1 MLDTQISPPPCPTV
15 EPCDDKGPV
24 DCEGAEGGE
33 GWSLECLQTI
43 HTEDSA
49 HYLSPSPW
57 RDSFNSSRTGV
68 CESRPLSMTDFGDSL
83 IECDHAEQDFKK
95 LSMEL
100 LESSEVSEK
109 ISFIQQPTTS
119 EQRLQP
125 AELTSD
131 AMTESTQAKQ
141 MDRRHLDEVSHRLY
155 KVLYGYDVDPI
166 DSDGDNVS
174 VVPGD
179 IVPAEVKEDD
189 VEGAASQT
197 NIDEHV
203 LNPILDSVADHASI
217 SDDLD
222 LKSTDAINQTQDTT
236 TQALAG
242 PSDMNCT
249 KPDLM
254 SSDSFIQVLHDSV
267 CEQTDAHSVNNALS
281 VIPGAECSFEKPL
294 SSTRNEPENE
304 VVDSAKFTQDIEASC
319 PSLFYDGSSSP
330 ECVTNAAI
338 LLTESRASSPESASS
353 LNELNFLAP
362 DSPVPQFRPLSP
374 LPPAVFPWEN
384 VDVEPSAR
392 GQQGGTYMLLT
403 AEAEERPL
411 TPMVSNKR
419 PFGKPVSLGSDYSDE
434 GSISPQSLT
443 FDLEDR
449 ALSPESIILEAIPWF
464 FTSSERLTPSPDFH
478 ETRPSSPESF
488 GSITAHCQLPP
499 DSPVPEFRPV
509 SEICTTWQ
517 SRLSSP
523 ESVSSNSDFETPLL
537 LSTLFKDRPSSPESV
552 ASVNKYKALS
562 IDSPIPEF
570 GHNRP
575 DSAVVMIGERST
587 SPESV
592 SSVEEYGS
600 SLNHEDRASSPPS
613 VASGDES
620 ESVLPVA
627 GHTSPFP
634 ESVESAE
641 VEWDSIPD
649 DYRINSPEPLDP
661 DTQRKPS
668 KPVES
673 VSESEDDW
681 VVLLLSDI
689 EERPLSPVPD
699 YSPMSPQSAEVD
711 ITAPFPESETLNE
724 CLSPDSPL
732 PQYKPS
738 VHDAVTLK
746 CHASSPESELS
757 DTEYEAMPLLSYF
770 ENRPLSPDSS
780 GSKPTGAA
788 VFVEECTEKQFET
801 ETNIHLEESKTEEK
815 NLLKF
820 DESEDSKTQSVVFDE
835 IQSDKTIVTPPSRAE
850 VLSTNSVMEVLSHDE
865 GNNPVSKKKKSVRKK
880 KSKKLITTD
889 YEPVQDVTQHKRKSP
904 KPFNKT
910 HEEIL
915 ESDQTLSPILP
926 PETASD
932 APSLAVTANVPED
945 QHLFREHWKLISQIC
960 DPQYLGESFMGKKG
974 GFQCAVT
981 EIESYQS
988 EADVTFENVPV
999 VEKASFQ
1006 SGGYERSLS
1015 PDSEAEYRPMSPHS
1029 LLVLDSL
1036 RQESFHSG
1044 DSVDSQRAL
1053 SPDSPIPQYLASS
1066 SGPTHIYCRSVS
1078 TESVLSDLEADFNIP
1093 FVFEDRPA
1101 SCDSVSSA
1109 SCALSPE
1116 SPIADFRPF
1125 LPDSVVMTGLDRS
1138 SSVESITSD
1147 LECDYFPL
1155 PLLFAENRPS
1165 SPDSISE
1172 NGPLSTESPI
1182 PVFKQTCLE
1191 SNVCTALERS
1201 ASPVSVCS
1209 DKEYGSI
1216 SLSQLS
1222 SDRRPSSPN
1231 SVVSGD
1237 DYRGDSPIPD
1247 FQPGLTESVPFVAHR
1262 SSSPESVISD
1272 VESTHSSIDIS
1283 ICQHRPDSPESQIP
1297 ETTERQLGC
1306 IGPTSSLKAV
1316 SVPVYRLVYDAEL
1329 WKLISQI
1336 RDPHYVGE
1344 TFCSKT
1350 GVFEYAGTRIEYV
1363 PEDSDVKE
1371 GDLEDGVKID
1381 IEESSDADGLQPMQT
1396 KAEGEQR
1403 PVSPDF
1409 GSSKDSSPVINSES
1423 VVTMFQERQS
1433 AANATFTVNQLMC
1446 KLYDPF
1452 YVGEAFVSR
1461 TEEFDYVEYSKEYG
1475 PLDSG
1480 EEKTGRPMSPESE
1493 AEYSPDSPVPDF
1505 KTELQNSLALVGG
1518 YRSSSPG
1525 SDTSD
1530 LEDSS
1535 RCFPSDFDIQDR
1547 PDSPHSVTSEINK
1560 RRLSP
1565 ESIPEYRPSSS
1576 QSMMIATGFR
1586 TSSPDS
1592 TTSVNELTTL
1602 AADSPVPQFRQH
1614 VESAVLISESGTS
1627 SPLSVMSDTDMYVL
1641 DTPFIDVQGRS
1652 FTPDSENELRAL
1664 SLDSPIPEFRQAVLD
1679 PAISNAE
1686 YRSTSPESV
1695 VYSDIDYDD
1704 DPFALAFDDHRPPS
1718 PDSVSS
1724 KRQSMS
1730 PDSPIPQYITR
1741 VSERFPSFVEF
1752 KPASPQTGTLGVE
1765 RAPLMNFPPDTEDR
1779 PNSPESLELEVVER
1793 LLSPDS
1799 EAEYK
1804 CFSPTSLLSMSNF
1817 RSYSPESTS
1826 SLNKFRALSP
1836 DSPIPDF
1843 SQALQ
1848 EALQKYMEC
1857 RSSSPESVL
1866 SDLEVEMELPF
1877 SMLLENRPSSA
1888 DSLASVSKYRR
1899 LSPDSPILQFRPAL
1913 PVPPATIES
1922 YRSSSPE
1929 SVTSDEELAPL
1940 LSQPFE
1946 IEGSANSPELFYEYQ
1961 CLSPDSPVPQYTYT
1975 EHPVFTVMYRS
1986 ASPWSV
1992 HSDEDLETD
2001 LCVPWLLEE
2010 RAASPGSAASKDE
2023 FRRLS
2028 PDSPIPDFTMGLC
2041 ESQGSHADLR
2051 YTSPES
2057 ALSDLDME
2065 IESSFPVIIEDRPS
2079 SPESIA
2085 SLNIYRR
2092 LSPDSPVS
2100 DFRQSFQETYPEFRA
2115 NRASS
2120 PESEASEIE
2129 YAPFISQMSD
2139 FEDRAE
2145 SYQSGLSDSD
2155 LRGLSPDS
2163 PVPQYTMIASTMS
2176 GVRYRSTSPESVFSD
2191 EDLDTDVCIPWL
2203 FEDRAAS
2210 PGSAASKD
2218 EFRPLS
2224 PDSPIPEFTMALC
2237 ESTVSHMDFRSTSPE
2252 SASSDLDMEI
2262 ESPFPVIIEDRPSSP
2277 ESLASLNK
2285 YGRLSPDSPVSDFRQ
2300 ASLETYLEFNAYRS
2314 SSPESES
2321 TCSDIEYI
2329 VTSLGTLDYQ
2339 KRNSSPGSGESGDE
2353 YQALSPDSPIPEFTQ
2368 SRPEFPISHMDLRST
2383 SPESVLS
2390 DLDMDIESSFPVI
2403 TEDRP
2408 SSPESLAS
2416 LNKYRRLSPDSPVSD
2431 FRQSFQ
2437 ETYPTFRANR
2447 ASSPESEASEIE
2459 YAPFIS
2465 QMSDFEDR
2473 AESHQSGLSDSDLRG
2488 LSPDSPVPQY
2498 TMIASTMSG
2507 VRYRSTSPE
2516 SVFSDEDL
2524 DTDVC
2529 VPWLFEDR
2537 AASPG
2542 LAASDDEFR
2551 RLSPDSPIPEF
2562 TLALCESYIS
2572 HADLRSNS
2580 PESVLS
2586 DLDMEIELSF
2596 PLTIENRNSSP
2607 ESLASLNKYQRLS
2620 PDSPVSDFR
2629 QASLET
2635 YLEFNAYRSSS
2646 PESES
2651 TCSDI
2656 EYIVMSLGTLDYQKR
2671 NSSPGSGESG
2681 DEYQALSPDS
2691 PIPEFTQSRPEFPIS
2706 HMDLRSTSPES
2717 VLSDLD
2723 MDIESSFPVITEDR
2737 PSSPESL
2744 ASLNKYRRLSPDSPV
2759 SDFRQSFQETYPEF
2773 RANRASSPESEASE
2787 IEYAPFISQMSNF
2800 EDRAESHQSG
2810 LSDSDL
2816 RGLSPDSPVPQYT
2829 MIASTMSGVR
2839 YRSTS
2844 PESVFSDEDLD
2855 TDVCVPWLFEER
2867 AASPGSAASD
2877 DEFRRLS
2884 PDSPIPEFTLA
2895 LCESYISHADLRS
2908 NSPESVLSDLDMEIE
2923 LSFPMTIENRN
2934 SSPESL
2940 ASLNKY
2946 RRLSPDSPVSDFRQA
2961 SLETYL
2967 EFNAYRSSSPESEST
2982 CSDIEYIVTSL
2993 GTLVYAKRNPSPGS
3007 EESGDEYQALSADSP
3022 IPEFTAAVP
3031 ESVIVNACFRSSS
3044 SESTESEIE
3053 YALSELLMSMNSGVE
3068 DRPVSPESAGS
3079 EVQERPLSVES
3090 VPEYKPFS
3098 PNELMLLGNIR
3109 SVSPESTQSFDE
3121 HKRLSPDSPLPWFT
3135 QNVDVTMTAGTHVGC
3150 SSPESVLSYTECG
3163 LALYDEDVIDRPLS
3177 PQSEKSDDEFKPLA
3191 TIQTLGQLCTEETGV
3206 SPASVESCMEEF
3218 LGVSKSLVPGIN
3230 VQISNEATIDSAAS
3244 STAMAPTSLGESVI
3258 MVAEYNLVEDAELW
3272 KLISQVRDPLYAG
3285 ETYSRKTG
3293 FMQFV
3298 GSTFETSVPDDDQDT
3313 IAKYENL
3320 QDSSATAPPSEV
3332 THPVSTKDTASTDD
3346 GILCTSSAQVVSNI
3360 RVLESPPPMIEQI
3373 LSSGAAPYRHAQ
3385 YTFEVPATEA
3395 QATVSDYD
3403 RMVVSVSDRKD
3414 KDERYSPES
3423 WTDSGPMSPDVAM
3436 VLETRASSPD
3446 SVTSVNELR
3455 PLSPDSPLPEFTV
3468 ALPECITF
3476 LRSVSSSPESV
3487 ASDYISFANVESQFV
3502 ECRPSSPESALSEDR
3517 NLIDRS
3523 LSSESQPE
3531 YRPMSLES
3539 AMHMAD
3545 KRASSPESLPEFN
3558 ENRPLSPDSPI
3569 PEFTVSWK
3577 EYTNMHRSSSLES
3590 LVSDSECE
3598 LEVTSSSAAEYD
3610 RPSSPESVNEV
3621 RRLLP
3626 DSPVPE
3632 FMRILSSYFLDAT
3645 NMDRSSSPV
3654 SLSSDSEFV
3663 ALPIDCW
3670 IDDSPRPLSPQSA
3683 ESEEELGFCYER
3695 TDRYVCKPKLMSHV
3709 TSPLLPDLSSP
3720 LPNKRPLAASPLLVK
3735 TAKTKPE
3742 EQNTT
3747 GLKSE
3752 VLSYNE
3758 WMQHESEAEGNSTT
3772 QTTVCEEKGLPVKP
3786 SLVQDSRKK
3795 TLHISPGEL
3804 KSKTASERALPQ
3816 TPEETH
3822 FHTDDEMQRKLST
3835 ATTMTQDTTKVDF
3848 LFATMKATKSVP
3860 LQLPDQSLYTTH
3872 RTVTPVL
3879 PEKTS
3884 CPNSERSYG
3893 YSDLEF
3899 SPKKAQISELFSPM
3913 STQFLVPPDYE
3924 AVFSGHQ
3931 TLKVSECSQASLNDL
3946 SPVSPVFSD
3955 SISAQAVKEANTK
3968 RESENPE
3975 DFEFSPDFDQILSE
3989 FEKTVSELESE
4000 DPKDL
4005 SKRSESLEHSDS
4017 DLEFFDCRQAIS
4029 EFSEPEELKLEHE
4042 ITYHISEP
4050 PSPMP
4055 GSSPDVGFLKESLL
4069 YTDQPYL
4076 RVNDSKRFSSGS
4088 ESLGEFAYDSEGSRE
4103 CQTEGDAPVC
4113 EELPSRDQAGYYD
4126 DDDFLGREIAEEL
4139 GVLSS
4144 DSSEEE
4150 VLTTR
4155 VVRRRVIIQADDL
4168 PDIPSQTVTEEKYT
4182 DEHGNIVV
4190 KKITRKVIRKYVS
4203 PDGMETQEVT
4213 IEGSHQE
4220 TVQIE
4225 EGDAVSR
4232 VVKRTVLRSEGDQ
4245 KELTFSEPLALGAA
4259 TSSEFEVEPV
4269 QGRKVSK
4276 VVKTTVVRGE
4286 RMEKQMGDPS
4296 LAADLPSAREDFEKA
4311 LSYTGGFGKMLVPHV
4326 VEKEVVQ
4333 DDGSVVKRSHMRKS
4347 RTQKRTVM
4355 RDAQGKHVHL
4365 ERLDDTP
4372 DALQPDA
4379 LQQHLHQL
4387 LRRYCEDDREEEGED
4402 GDEEEEGGD
4411 IDESFD

>member
-1 MLDTQISPPPCPTV
+1 MLDTQITPPPCPTV

-33 GWSLECLQTI
+33 EWSLECLQTI

-131 AMTESTQAKQ
+131 AMTESMQAKQ

-242 PSDMNCT
+242 PSDRNCT

-254 SSDSFIQVLHDSV
+254 SSDSFIQVSHDSV

-537 LSTLFKDRPSSPESV
+537 LSTLFEDRPSSPESV

-570 GHNRP
+570 GQNRP

-681 VVLLLSDI
+681 VVLSLSDI

-699 YSPMSPQSAEVD
+699 YSLMSPQSAEVD
-711 ITAPFPESETLNE
+711 ITAPFPESETLSE
-724 CLSPDSPL
+724 RLSPVSPL

-865 GNNPVSKKKKSVRKK
+865 GNNPVSMKKKSVRKK

-910 HEEIL
+910 HQEIL

-981 EIESYQS
+981 EMESYQT

-1396 KAEGEQR
+1396 KAEEEQR

-1560 RRLSP
+1560 RPLSP

-1614 VESAVLISESGTS
+1614 VESAVLISGSGTS

-1793 LLSPDS
+1793 PLSPDS

-1826 SLNKFRALSP
+1826 SLNRFRALSP

-1961 CLSPDSPVPQYTYT
+1961 CLSPDSPIPQYTYT

-2051 YTSPES
+2051 STSPES

-2145 SYQSGLSDSD
+2145 FYQSGLSDSD

-2191 EDLDTDVCIPWL
+2191 EDLDTDVCVPWL

-2262 ESPFPVIIEDRPSSP
+2262 ESSFPVIIEDRPSSP

-2437 ETYPTFRANR
+2437 ETYPEFRANR

-2473 AESHQSGLSDSDLRG
+2473 AEFYQSGLSDSDLRG

-2542 LAASDDEFR
+2542 L
-2551 RLSPDSPIPEF
+2551 
-2562 TLALCESYIS
+2562 
-2572 HADLRSNS
+2572 
-2580 PESVLS
+2580 
-2586 DLDMEIELSF
+2586 
-2596 PLTIENRNSSP
+2596 
-2607 ESLASLNKYQRLS
+2607 
-2620 PDSPVSDFR
+2620 
-2629 QASLET
+2629 
-2635 YLEFNAYRSSS
+2635 
-2646 PESES
+2646 
-2651 TCSDI
+2651 
-2656 EYIVMSLGTLDYQKR
+2656 
-2671 NSSPGSGESG
+2671 
-2681 DEYQALSPDS
+2681 
-2691 PIPEFTQSRPEFPIS
+2691 
-2706 HMDLRSTSPES
+2706 
-2717 VLSDLD
+2717 
-2723 MDIESSFPVITEDR
+2723 
-2737 PSSPESL
+2737 
-2744 ASLNKYRRLSPDSPV
+2744 
-2759 SDFRQSFQETYPEF
+2759 
-2773 RANRASSPESEASE
+2773 
-2787 IEYAPFISQMSNF
+2787 
-2800 EDRAESHQSG
+2800 
-2810 LSDSDL
+2810 
-2816 RGLSPDSPVPQYT
+2816 
-2829 MIASTMSGVR
+2829 
-2839 YRSTS
+2839 
-2844 PESVFSDEDLD
+2844 
-2855 TDVCVPWLFEER
+2855 
-2867 AASPGSAASD
+2867 AASD

-3298 GSTFETSVPDDDQDT
+3298 GSTFETSVPDDEQDT

-3683 ESEEELGFCYER
+3683 ESEEELGFCYES
-3695 TDRYVCKPKLMSHV
+3695 TDRFVCKPKLMSHV

-3804 KSKTASERALPQ
+3804 KSKTASERVRL
-3816 TPEETH
+3816 
-3822 FHTDDEMQRKLST
+3822 
-3835 ATTMTQDTTKVDF
+3835 
-3848 LFATMKATKSVP
+3848 KA
-3860 LQLPDQSLYTTH
+3860 
-3872 RTVTPVL
+3872 
-3879 PEKTS
+3879 
-3884 CPNSERSYG
+3884 
-3893 YSDLEF
+3893 
-3899 SPKKAQISELFSPM
+3899 
-3913 STQFLVPPDYE
+3913 
-3924 AVFSGHQ
+3924 
-3931 TLKVSECSQASLNDL
+3931 
-3946 SPVSPVFSD
+3946 
-3955 SISAQAVKEANTK
+3955 
-3968 RESENPE
+3968 
-3975 DFEFSPDFDQILSE
+3975 
-3989 FEKTVSELESE
+3989 
-4000 DPKDL
+4000 
-4005 SKRSESLEHSDS
+4005 
-4017 DLEFFDCRQAIS
+4017 
-4029 EFSEPEELKLEHE
+4029 
-4042 ITYHISEP
+4042 
-4050 PSPMP
+4050 
-4055 GSSPDVGFLKESLL
+4055 
-4069 YTDQPYL
+4069 
-4076 RVNDSKRFSSGS
+4076 
-4088 ESLGEFAYDSEGSRE
+4088 
-4103 CQTEGDAPVC
+4103 
-4113 EELPSRDQAGYYD
+4113 
-4126 DDDFLGREIAEEL
+4126 
-4139 GVLSS
+4139 
-4144 DSSEEE
+4144 
-4150 VLTTR
+4150 
-4155 VVRRRVIIQADDL
+4155 
-4168 PDIPSQTVTEEKYT
+4168 
-4182 DEHGNIVV
+4182 
-4190 KKITRKVIRKYVS
+4190 
-4203 PDGMETQEVT
+4203 
-4213 IEGSHQE
+4213 
-4220 TVQIE
+4220 
-4225 EGDAVSR
+4225 
-4232 VVKRTVLRSEGDQ
+4232 
-4245 KELTFSEPLALGAA
+4245 
-4259 TSSEFEVEPV
+4259 
-4269 QGRKVSK
+4269 
-4276 VVKTTVVRGE
+4276 
-4286 RMEKQMGDPS
+4286 
-4296 LAADLPSAREDFEKA
+4296 
-4311 LSYTGGFGKMLVPHV
+4311 
-4326 VEKEVVQ
+4326 
-4333 DDGSVVKRSHMRKS
+4333 
-4347 RTQKRTVM
+4347 
-4355 RDAQGKHVHL
+4355 
-4365 ERLDDTP
+4365 
-4372 DALQPDA
+4372 
-4379 LQQHLHQL
+4379 
-4387 LRRYCEDDREEEGED
+4387 
-4402 GDEEEEGGD
+4402 
-4411 IDESFD
+4411 

>member
-1 MLDTQISPPPCPTV
+1 MLDTQITPPPCPTV

-33 GWSLECLQTI
+33 EWSLECLQTI

-131 AMTESTQAKQ
+131 AMTESMQAKQ

-222 LKSTDAINQTQDTT
+222 LKSTDAINQTQETT

-254 SSDSFIQVLHDSV
+254 SSDSFIQVSHDSV

-419 PFGKPVSLGSDYSDE
+419 PFGKPVPLGRDYSDE

-537 LSTLFKDRPSSPESV
+537 LSTLFEDRPSSPESV

-570 GHNRP
+570 SHNRP

-620 ESVLPVA
+620 ETVLPGA

-681 VVLLLSDI
+681 VVLSLSDI

-711 ITAPFPESETLNE
+711 ITAPFPESETLSE
-724 CLSPDSPL
+724 RLSPVSPL

-945 QHLFREHWKLISQIC
+945 QHLFREHWRLISQIC

-981 EIESYQS
+981 EMESYQT

-1396 KAEGEQR
+1396 KAEEEQR

-1560 RRLSP
+1560 RPLSP

-1614 VESAVLISESGTS
+1614 VESAVLISGSGTS

-1793 LLSPDS
+1793 PLSPDS

-1961 CLSPDSPVPQYTYT
+1961 CLSPDSPIPQYTYT

-2100 DFRQSFQETYPEFRA
+2100 DFRQSFQETYPE
-2115 NRASS
+2115 
-2120 PESEASEIE
+2120 
-2129 YAPFISQMSD
+2129 
-2139 FEDRAE
+2139 
-2145 SYQSGLSDSD
+2145 
-2155 LRGLSPDS
+2155 
-2163 PVPQYTMIASTMS
+2163 
-2176 GVRYRSTSPESVFSD
+2176 
-2191 EDLDTDVCIPWL
+2191 
-2203 FEDRAAS
+2203 
-2210 PGSAASKD
+2210 
-2218 EFRPLS
+2218 
-2224 PDSPIPEFTMALC
+2224 
-2237 ESTVSHMDFRSTSPE
+2237 
-2252 SASSDLDMEI
+2252 
-2262 ESPFPVIIEDRPSSP
+2262 
-2277 ESLASLNK
+2277 
-2285 YGRLSPDSPVSDFRQ
+2285 
-2300 ASLETYLEFNAYRS
+2300 
-2314 SSPESES
+2314 
-2321 TCSDIEYI
+2321 
-2329 VTSLGTLDYQ
+2329 
-2339 KRNSSPGSGESGDE
+2339 
-2353 YQALSPDSPIPEFTQ
+2353 
-2368 SRPEFPISHMDLRST
+2368 
-2383 SPESVLS
+2383 
-2390 DLDMDIESSFPVI
+2390 
-2403 TEDRP
+2403 
-2408 SSPESLAS
+2408 
-2416 LNKYRRLSPDSPVSD
+2416 
-2431 FRQSFQ
+2431 
-2437 ETYPTFRANR
+2437 FRANR

-2787 IEYAPFISQMSNF
+2787 IEYAPFISQMSDF

-2855 TDVCVPWLFEER
+2855 TDVCVPWLFEDR
-2867 AASPGSAASD
+2867 AASPGLAASD

-2923 LSFPMTIENRN
+2923 LSFPLTIENRN

-2946 RRLSPDSPVSDFRQA
+2946 QRLSPDSPVSDFRQA

-3098 PNELMLLGNIR
+3098 PNEVMLLGNIR

-3135 QNVDVTMTAGTHVGC
+3135 QNVDVTMTAETHFGC

-3298 GSTFETSVPDDDQDT
+3298 GSTFETSVPDDEQET

-3436 VLETRASSPD
+3436 VLEARASSPD
-3446 SVTSVNELR
+3446 SVTSVSELR

-3695 TDRYVCKPKLMSHV
+3695 TDRFVCKPKLMSHV

-3804 KSKTASERALPQ
+3804 KSKTASERVRL
-3816 TPEETH
+3816 
-3822 FHTDDEMQRKLST
+3822 
-3835 ATTMTQDTTKVDF
+3835 
-3848 LFATMKATKSVP
+3848 KA
-3860 LQLPDQSLYTTH
+3860 
-3872 RTVTPVL
+3872 
-3879 PEKTS
+3879 
-3884 CPNSERSYG
+3884 
-3893 YSDLEF
+3893 
-3899 SPKKAQISELFSPM
+3899 
-3913 STQFLVPPDYE
+3913 
-3924 AVFSGHQ
+3924 
-3931 TLKVSECSQASLNDL
+3931 
-3946 SPVSPVFSD
+3946 
-3955 SISAQAVKEANTK
+3955 
-3968 RESENPE
+3968 
-3975 DFEFSPDFDQILSE
+3975 
-3989 FEKTVSELESE
+3989 
-4000 DPKDL
+4000 
-4005 SKRSESLEHSDS
+4005 
-4017 DLEFFDCRQAIS
+4017 
-4029 EFSEPEELKLEHE
+4029 
-4042 ITYHISEP
+4042 
-4050 PSPMP
+4050 
-4055 GSSPDVGFLKESLL
+4055 
-4069 YTDQPYL
+4069 
-4076 RVNDSKRFSSGS
+4076 
-4088 ESLGEFAYDSEGSRE
+4088 
-4103 CQTEGDAPVC
+4103 
-4113 EELPSRDQAGYYD
+4113 
-4126 DDDFLGREIAEEL
+4126 
-4139 GVLSS
+4139 
-4144 DSSEEE
+4144 
-4150 VLTTR
+4150 
-4155 VVRRRVIIQADDL
+4155 
-4168 PDIPSQTVTEEKYT
+4168 
-4182 DEHGNIVV
+4182 
-4190 KKITRKVIRKYVS
+4190 
-4203 PDGMETQEVT
+4203 
-4213 IEGSHQE
+4213 
-4220 TVQIE
+4220 
-4225 EGDAVSR
+4225 
-4232 VVKRTVLRSEGDQ
+4232 
-4245 KELTFSEPLALGAA
+4245 
-4259 TSSEFEVEPV
+4259 
-4269 QGRKVSK
+4269 
-4276 VVKTTVVRGE
+4276 
-4286 RMEKQMGDPS
+4286 
-4296 LAADLPSAREDFEKA
+4296 
-4311 LSYTGGFGKMLVPHV
+4311 
-4326 VEKEVVQ
+4326 
-4333 DDGSVVKRSHMRKS
+4333 
-4347 RTQKRTVM
+4347 
-4355 RDAQGKHVHL
+4355 
-4365 ERLDDTP
+4365 
-4372 DALQPDA
+4372 
-4379 LQQHLHQL
+4379 
-4387 LRRYCEDDREEEGED
+4387 
-4402 GDEEEEGGD
+4402 
-4411 IDESFD
+4411 